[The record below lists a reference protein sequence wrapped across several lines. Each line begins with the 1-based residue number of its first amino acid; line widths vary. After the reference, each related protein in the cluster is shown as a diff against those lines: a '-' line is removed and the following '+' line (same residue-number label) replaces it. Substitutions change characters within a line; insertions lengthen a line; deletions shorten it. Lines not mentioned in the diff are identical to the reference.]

1 MSRLTI
7 MMLVLLL
14 AGCAAKTEQIENYV
28 HTVSTA
34 DQELIAHDAVK
45 KLVEIYPPSKTRLDL
60 QQPQDPF
67 GLFLVRD
74 LRLEGYAIKELIPE
88 DKPDTAS
95 AEGLLLKYVLD
106 QADTS
111 LFRLT
116 LTVGSQSVSRPYQE
130 ENGLIKPAGSWIHRE

>member
-45 KLVEIYPPSKTRLDL
+45 KLVEIYPPAKTRLDL
-60 QQPQDPF
+60 QQPHDPF
-67 GLFLVRD
+67 GLLLVRD
-74 LRLEGYAIKELIPE
+74 LRVEGYAIKELVPE
-88 DKPDTAS
+88 DKPDAPS
-95 AEGLLLKYVLD
+95 EGLLLRYVLD
-106 QADTS
+106 RADTS

-116 LTVGSQSVSRPYQE
+116 LTIGSQSVSRPYQE
-130 ENGLIKPAGSWIHRE
+130 ENGLIQPAGSWIHRE